1 MRDVPTDSPRQF
13 PSRLAAK
20 CKKQNRG
27 TRSSY
32 VRVTKCFFPPSFSL
46 SLSARQHASS
56 RIRSRE
62 VPERRLS
69 EPRSEE
75 TRVKPTRARGR
86 ASERTFAR
94 HVGPPLRKRQEP
106 ATVYCPSIIGPS
118 LTCATHS
125 PARRRAEKRLRLKH
139 ALRTLHFTRQAD
151 RASSSTPSI
160 PSSSAR
166 FFSRSVIARSIKSK
180 GDRRRHRRRRAVG
193 DD

>member
-1 MRDVPTDSPRQF
+1 MRDVPTDSPSQF

-32 VRVTKCFFPPSFSL
+32 VRVTKCFFPPFFLSL
-46 SLSARQHASS
+46 SLSARQHTSS

-86 ASERTFAR
+86 ASERTNIR
-94 HVGPPLRKRQEP
+94 STRGPAAPKTAGTGHCLLP
-106 ATVYCPSIIGPS
+106 VD
-118 LTCATHS
+118 H
-125 PARRRAEKRLRLKH
+125 RAEPNLRDPL
-139 ALRTLHFTRQAD
+139 
-151 RASSSTPSI
+151 
-160 PSSSAR
+160 
-166 FFSRSVIARSIKSK
+166 ARSPPRRKATAIKTRPANVTLYTA
-180 GDRRRHRRRRAVG
+180 GGPRLLLHPLHPLFLRALLFPVCHCSFDKVEG
-193 DD
+193 

>member
-1 MRDVPTDSPRQF
+1 MRDVPTDSPSQF
-13 PSRLAAK
+13 SSRLAAK

-32 VRVTKCFFPPSFSL
+32 VRITKCFFSPSL
-46 SLSARQHASS
+46 SLSPRDNMHRPEFAPR
-56 RIRSRE
+56 RFPRGGCRSRE
-62 VPERRLS
+62 AKGLAS
-69 EPRSEE
+69 SQHA
-75 TRVKPTRARGR
+75 RVDEQ

-125 PARRRAEKRLRLKH
+125 LARRRAEKRLRLKH

-180 GDRRRHRRRRAVG
+180 GDRRRHRRAVG